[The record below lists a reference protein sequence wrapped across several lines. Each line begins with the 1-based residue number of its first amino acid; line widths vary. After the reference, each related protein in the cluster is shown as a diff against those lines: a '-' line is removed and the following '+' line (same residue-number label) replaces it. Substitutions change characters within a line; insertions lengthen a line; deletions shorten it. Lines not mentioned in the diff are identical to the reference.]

1 MVHTCTSASYHT
13 VHSCNSNAAAESKS
27 RNVVPGRYQQL
38 PRLETGTYSTRDNT
52 MDALTRNIERIR
64 GAASFTSDEGSSS
77 VYSGR
82 SGARRSVGAAQ
93 LSYEMD
99 PLDEERPPPRKTI
112 VYDSSDVPDSVPDE
126 YKKHRENTE
135 PILYYLQTCP
145 EDASLARLLKAAED
159 DVRLHQ
165 ARIKAVINN
174 DPKLVS
180 AYQPKDDPAL
190 KERLLRKEK
199 RLERLANLQKDAPTI
214 LQELEEEKKGLTT
227 EERIQVKLARWQ
239 RALDLYVY
247 SPAHIQMDM
256 LGLLEKL
263 LEGLSEEEELSQ
275 ILSQASQMCLAVQEV
290 TLQDVRDASDA
301 AAEAEDAY
309 QIRLEAHALH
319 ARQVMMDSDDILSQF
334 RTNGRAALQI
344 GQQLEFAE
352 YKRRQCESASILI
365 RRWWMME
372 NLAEQEALS
381 GEEIKVQEEM
391 RGVIPGQKCRMDALF
406 VNPERSLEAARAL
419 KQLRAVVKARGN
431 AAASTVTS
439 GGWSDPSATRRFEIT
454 AKLVARTSLALEQRL
469 LNSFSEIYS
478 QGGVYDFSEDPRPGH
493 IDWVQLRELAHALLL
508 FDSGRNLHKR
518 YVEMV
523 ISSRFP
529 ELFQPNNVENE
540 DDNGNFNMKAT
551 RTKLSSLFHRV
562 SDVCTA
568 EFELIA
574 HVFGAAEEDT
584 MPLTVARALLQRVIS
599 DPKNGLQARIN
610 DLLDSVD
617 RRGDFETGAKK
628 LDTFVV
634 IHEKAAGLFSLLKE
648 AAEKY
653 LVQND
658 TEGRRYDTM

>member
-1 MVHTCTSASYHT
+1 
-13 VHSCNSNAAAESKS
+13 
-27 RNVVPGRYQQL
+27 
-38 PRLETGTYSTRDNT
+38 
-52 MDALTRNIERIR
+52 MDALTRNMERLR
-64 GAASFTSDEGSSS
+64 GASFTSDESSS
-77 VYSGR
+77 AHSGTNNR
-82 SGARRSVGAAQ
+82 LTSMSMSSQ
-93 LSYEMD
+93 PSYELE

-112 VYDSSDVPDSVPDE
+112 VYDSSDVPDSLPEE
-126 YKKHRENTE
+126 YKKNRENTE
-135 PILYYLQTCP
+135 PILYYLQKCP

-165 ARIKAVINN
+165 ARIKAVIENN
-174 DPKLVS
+174 PKLVAS
-180 AYQPKDDPAL
+180 YQLKDDPAL
-190 KERLLRKEK
+190 KERQLRKEQ
-199 RLERLANLQKDAPTI
+199 RLERLLNLHKNAPTI
-214 LQELEEEKKGLTT
+214 LKELEEEKKGLTT

-247 SPAHIQMDM
+247 SPAHMQTDM

-263 LEGLSEEEELSQ
+263 IEGLSEEEELSE
-275 ILSQASQMCLAVQEV
+275 IFSQASKMCLAVQEA

-319 ARQVMMDSDDILSQF
+319 ARHVMMDSDDIQSQF
-334 RTNGRAALQI
+334 RINGRAALQI

-352 YKRRQCESASILI
+352 SKRRQCESASILI

-372 NLAEQEALS
+372 NLAEQESMS

-391 RGVIPGQKCRMDALF
+391 RGVIPGQKCRMDPLF

-431 AAASTVTS
+431 AAATAVATG

-454 AKLVARTSLALEQRL
+454 AKLVARTSLSLEQRL
-469 LNSFSEIYS
+469 LNSFSEVYS

-493 IDWVQLRELAHALLL
+493 IDWVQLKDLAQALLL
-508 FDSGRNLHKR
+508 FDSGRNLHRR

-523 ISSRFP
+523 ISTRFP
-529 ELFQPNNVENE
+529 ELFKRTHAENE
-540 DDNGNFNMKAT
+540 DDDGNFNMKAT

-574 HVFGAAEEDT
+574 HVFGAAEEAN

-617 RRGDFETGAKK
+617 RRGDFDAGAKK

-653 LVQND
+653 LVQEE
-658 TEGRRYDTM
+658 TEERRYDSNVGVLAVDNVPLI